1 MTPLSIAPVAA
12 ASGAGTTAKPA
23 SGTGFAGL
31 LQNALTGLAQSQA
44 HANQAIAAAMTGH
57 TSVTAAMVAVTE
69 AQASLDVATAVR
81 NNVVQAYQT
90 IMNMPLS

>member
-1 MTPLSIAPVAA
+1 MTPITIAPVAGVNA
-12 ASGAGTTAKPA
+12 AATPVSKVPG
-23 SGTGFAGL
+23 SFAAV
-31 LQNALTGLAQSQA
+31 LQHALTGVSQSQA
-44 HANQAIAAAMTGH
+44 HANQAIAAAMTGK

-69 AQASLDVATAVR
+69 AQASLDVTTAVR